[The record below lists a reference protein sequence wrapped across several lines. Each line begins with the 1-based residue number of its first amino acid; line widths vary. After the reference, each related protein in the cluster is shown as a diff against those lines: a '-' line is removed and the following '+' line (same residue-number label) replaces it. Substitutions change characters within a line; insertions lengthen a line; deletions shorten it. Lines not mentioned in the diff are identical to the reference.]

1 MTVKEW
7 LGRGI
12 TVELE
17 IKSLKEATARAEEQL
32 CKTTGDI
39 STAAVQESNLNR
51 YEIKLYKYLHLKE
64 LTERRIAKL
73 INIQNEVLMAIE
85 KLQDPLHRIVLTERY
100 ISGKPFPEIA
110 NDIHYS
116 ERWTIEL
123 VNKAIAEV
131 GKLKTAI

>member
-32 CKTTGDI
+32 FKTTGDVC
-39 STAAVQESNLNR
+39 SPAVQESNLNR
-51 YEIKLYKYLHLKE
+51 HEIKLYKYLHLKE

-100 ISGKPFPEIA
+100 ISGKSRFKWV
-110 NDIHYS
+110 YS
-116 ERWTIEL
+116 
-123 VNKAIAEV
+123 
-131 GKLKTAI
+131 